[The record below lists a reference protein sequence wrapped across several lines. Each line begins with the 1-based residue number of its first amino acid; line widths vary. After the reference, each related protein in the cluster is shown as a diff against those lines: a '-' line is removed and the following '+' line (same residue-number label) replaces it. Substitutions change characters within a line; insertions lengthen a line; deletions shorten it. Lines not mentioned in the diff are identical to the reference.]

1 MALRDL
7 LRQSPPGAGR
17 VEWIGLRPGRGKPV
31 LVVNRAEV
39 VLDHGLRCPSGVPKD
54 RAFAAR
60 PNPRG
65 KRQVTAIQAEDLPVI
80 ASCVG
85 LPEVAPEQTRRN
97 LVISGLNLLAS
108 TGGQLL
114 IGAPSGGASPV
125 RLEVTGWCT
134 PCEKMNSLVAPGGFQ
149 AMRGRGGLTLRILQ
163 GGLIEVGDPVTLV
176 FPESP
181 GEPRG

>member
-7 LRQSPPGAGR
+7 LRQPPPRTGR
-17 VEWIGLRPGRGKPV
+17 VDWIGLRPGRGEAI
-31 LVVNRAEV
+31 VVVDRAEI
-39 VLDHGLRCPSGVPKD
+39 VLDHGLRCPSGGPKD

-65 KRQVTAIQAEDLPVI
+65 KRQVTAIQAEDLHTI

-85 LPEVAPEQTRRN
+85 VPSVAPEQTRRN
-97 LVISGLNLLAS
+97 LVISGLNLLACA
-108 TGGQLL
+108 GGELW
-114 IGAPSGGASPV
+114 IGDSAGSVPPA
-125 RLEVTGWCT
+125 RLQVTGWCT
-134 PCEKMNSLVAPGGFQ
+134 PCEKMNASVGPGGFQ

-163 GGLIEVGDPVTLV
+163 GGLIRVGDPVHLV

-181 GEPRG
+181 DGPQE